1 MAGFLEKNKRL
12 IDYKLTEHGRDKLSL
27 GSLKYKYY
35 TFSDSSIFYN
45 EDTSTEKSF
54 KVSSLKSFLPFEVD
68 SNVNNIINPEYTLSS
83 VISFDELDNNILFV
97 NKSTNSTVSDYLID
111 FKYLDNKT
119 LTTDNLERDISFD
132 YSFEQDEY
140 DFVNVGS
147 YPTIKINTETLNNIE
162 YVSKD
167 KRFIDKTRNLFL
179 PPVNKG
185 GVSSTIVGDIS
196 LSNPIENI
204 FKNFKTEQTL
214 PEYTNRNDFM
224 IKMINV
230 IQSESNLHRLEYVL
244 NEESMIDED
253 AYLFEIHRVNLDNT
267 LDKFSFVNLG
277 SFYDKKEYV
286 FKSIYLIGKIFLT
299 RNIKEEINE
308 ENKRYSFSINNDY
321 SFVNMFTMVVE

>member
-1 MAGFLEKNKRL
+1 M
-12 IDYKLTEHGRDKLSL
+12 
-27 GSLKYKYY
+27 
-35 TFSDSSIFYN
+35 
-45 EDTSTEKSF
+45 
-54 KVSSLKSFLPFEVD
+54 
-68 SNVNNIINPEYTLSS
+68 
-83 VISFDELDNNILFV
+83 
-97 NKSTNSTVSDYLID
+97 
-111 FKYLDNKT
+111 
-119 LTTDNLERDISFD
+119 
-132 YSFEQDEY
+132 
-140 DFVNVGS
+140 
-147 YPTIKINTETLNNIE
+147 
-162 YVSKD
+162 
-167 KRFIDKTRNLFL
+167 
-179 PPVNKG
+179 
-185 GVSSTIVGDIS
+185 
-196 LSNPIENI
+196 SNPIENI